1 MRLRGKGGR
10 EMRRTGNEKEEDN
23 LNKCKGGIKKN
34 EGKRIEGEKEKD

>member
-1 MRLRGKGGR
+1 
-10 EMRRTGNEKEEDN
+10 MRRTGNEKEEDN